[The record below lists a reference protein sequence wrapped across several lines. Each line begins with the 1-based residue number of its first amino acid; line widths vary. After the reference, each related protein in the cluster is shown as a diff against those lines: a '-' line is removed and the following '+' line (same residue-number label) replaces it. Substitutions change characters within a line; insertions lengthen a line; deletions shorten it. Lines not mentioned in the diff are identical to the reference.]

1 MRMTKPLARLYEQL
15 RKLPGI
21 GSKSALRLA
30 YHVLDMPVE
39 DVQELAD
46 ALVKAKEQIHLCSCC
61 FNLSD
66 KDMCEICGDEDR
78 DKSLVC
84 VVEEPQDVAAMEK
97 TKGFKG
103 LYHVLHGVLSPLDG
117 IGPDRLKIKELVM
130 RLQKGVIKEV
140 IVATN
145 SDVEGEATAAYLA
158 QLIKPLGVKVTRIAH
173 GLPVGG
179 DLEYADEVT
188 LYKALENRRDM

>member
-1 MRMTKPLARLYEQL
+1 MRMIKPLARLYEQL

-66 KDMCEICGDEDR
+66 KELCEICGDEDR

>member
-1 MRMTKPLARLYEQL
+1 MRMIKPLARLYEQL

-66 KDMCEICGDEDR
+66 KDLCEICGDEDR

-179 DLEYADEVT
+179 DLEYADET
-188 LYKALENRRDM
+188 NG

>member
-1 MRMTKPLARLYEQL
+1 MRMIKPLARLYEQL

-30 YHVLDMPVE
+30 YHVLDTPAE

-66 KDMCEICGDEDR
+66 KDLCEICGDEDR

>member
-1 MRMTKPLARLYEQL
+1 MRMIKPLARLYEQL

-66 KDMCEICGDEDR
+66 KGMCEICGDEDR

>member
-1 MRMTKPLARLYEQL
+1 MIKPLARLYEQL

-30 YHVLDMPVE
+30 YHVLDMPAE

-66 KDMCEICGDEDR
+66 KDLCEICGDEDR

>member
-1 MRMTKPLARLYEQL
+1 MRMIKPLARLYEQL